1 MATTT
6 RSVPGQVRQG
16 VPWWLMLIQGIA
28 MVLMGLM
35 LLFNP
40 IATVLVIVVFIG
52 ASWFVSGV
60 TDLVGLI
67 WDRSNLVWKVIS
79 GVIGIW
85 AGLAV
90 LGQPLMS
97 TILLPTLYV
106 LILGITGVIF
116 GAVQIYQ
123 GIRGAGWGAIALG
136 VANIVIGMMLMLN
149 PLAGAVALPFV
160 FGIFAIVGGVA
171 AIVAAFRAR

>member
-1 MATTT
+1 MTTT
-6 RSVPGQVRQG
+6 VAGRAGQG

-28 MVLMGLM
+28 MVLIGLM

-40 IATVLVIVVFIG
+40 VMTVLVIVVFIG

-60 TDLVGLI
+60 TDLISLI

-90 LGQPLMS
+90 LAQPLMS
-97 TILLPTLYV
+97 TILLPTIYV
-106 LILGITGVIF
+106 LILGITGIIF
-116 GAVQIYQ
+116 GAVQLYQ
-123 GIRGAGWGAIALG
+123 GIKGAGWGALALG
-136 VANIVIGMMLMLN
+136 IVNIIIGFLLVLN
-149 PLAGAVALPFV
+149 PLAGAIVLPFV
-160 FGIFAIVGGVA
+160 FGIFAIAGGIA
-171 AIVAAFRAR
+171 AIIAAFRAR

>member
-1 MATTT
+1 MTTT
-6 RSVPGQVRQG
+6 TVGGQVRQG

-28 MVLMGLM
+28 MVLIGLM

-40 IATVLVIVVFIG
+40 LATVLVIVVFIG

-60 TDLVGLI
+60 TDLVSLI

-97 TILLPTLYV
+97 TVLLPTVYV
-106 LILGITGVIF
+106 LILGITGIIF
-116 GAVQIYQ
+116 GGVQVYQ
-123 GIRGAGWGAIALG
+123 GLKGAGWGATALG
-136 VANIVIGMMLMLN
+136 AVNIIIGLLLLMN
-149 PLAGAVALPFV
+149 PLAGAIALPFV
-160 FGIFAIVGGVA
+160 FGIFAIAGGIA
-171 AIVAAFRAR
+171 AIIAAFRAR

>member
-1 MATTT
+1 MTATTM
-6 RSVPGQVRQG
+6 SGQARQG
-16 VPWWLMLIQGIA
+16 VPWWLMLVQGIA
-28 MVLMGLM
+28 MVLIGLL

-40 IATVLVIVVFIG
+40 LATVLVIVVFIG

-90 LGQPLMS
+90 LGQPFMS
-97 TILLPTLYV
+97 TILLPTIYV

-116 GAVQIYQ
+116 GGVQVYQ
-123 GIRGAGWGAIALG
+123 GLKGGGWGATALG
-136 VANIVIGMMLMLN
+136 IVNIIIGFLLVMN

-160 FGIFAIVGGVA
+160 FGIFAIAGGIVA
-171 AIVAAFRAR
+171 IIAAFRAR